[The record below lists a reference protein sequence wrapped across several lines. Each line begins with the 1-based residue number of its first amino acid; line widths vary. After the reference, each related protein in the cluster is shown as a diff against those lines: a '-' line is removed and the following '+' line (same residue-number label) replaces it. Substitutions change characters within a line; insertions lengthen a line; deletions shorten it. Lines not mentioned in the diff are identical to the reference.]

1 MVYVTNEA
9 RQALQ
14 RFYSK
19 GSPSQARSL
28 RLTDLGHDAIGIDV
42 NTLQADDDLVE
53 NRNGLEL
60 RLEHQLASRT
70 SGISIDAYE
79 TPEGQRLI
87 ISKEVFRKSHA
98 TVTVSWVTLPPSATD
113 IPDGGMIT
121 G

>member
-14 RFYSK
+14 RFSGK
-19 GSPSQARSL
+19 ASPVEDRCL
-28 RLTDLGHDAIGIDV
+28 RLTDLGHDAIGI
-42 NTLQADDDLVE
+42 NIGSRRADDDLVE
-53 NRNGLEL
+53 DRNGIEL
-60 RLEHQLASRT
+60 CLEHHLASRS
-70 SGISIDAYE
+70 SGISIDAYD

-98 TVTVSWVTLPPSATD
+98 TVTVSWVTLPPSDGD
-113 IPDGGMIT
+113 IPAGSMVT